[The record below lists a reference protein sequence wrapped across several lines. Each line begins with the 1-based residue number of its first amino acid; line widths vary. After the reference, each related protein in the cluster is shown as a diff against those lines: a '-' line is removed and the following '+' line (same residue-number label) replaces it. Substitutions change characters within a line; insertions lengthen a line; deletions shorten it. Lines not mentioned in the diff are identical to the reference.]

1 VVDGLPRGVGLPALI
16 QTVWSVAAMD
26 SFVRFSLKRYS
37 RERMLAFRVLGVGNV
52 VSLLDPRLVGELFA
66 GDGEALRG
74 GEMNRQVFG
83 VLGPNSVL
91 LLDGEPHLRAR
102 RLLLPPFHGAAIA
115 QHEGLVEEITRSDV
129 EDWPVG
135 KEFALLPRMRAITM
149 EVILRAVIGVRDPHR
164 REQLAD
170 LLPAFAKGGVFG
182 LLLQTRFPSLAD
194 GPVAARTPWARDRA
208 RAELLL
214 IDEIAE
220 HRAHPENRTD
230 VLAQLVAARDEN
242 GEPLGERELRDHLL
256 TLLGA
261 GHDTTAA
268 ALSWCFH
275 HVLRN
280 PQALAHVT
288 NHPDDHAYLT
298 AVVNESMRLRPVA
311 DSVARKLATPF
322 QLGNYR
328 LPAGTIVAAPINA
341 IHHSP
346 ALYTDPYSFQPE
358 RFLEQRP
365 APYTLIPFGG
375 GERRCIG
382 ASFALMELKTVLRT
396 ILTHVRLKPLNPRHE
411 RPNRTRSV
419 AITPKRGV
427 PVTATRH
434 I

>member
-1 VVDGLPRGVGLPALI
+1 I
-16 QTVWSVAAMD
+16 QTLWSVAAMD
-26 SFVRFSLKRYS
+26 SFVRFSLR
-37 RERMLAFRVLGVGNV
+37 RHPGERMLAFRLLGLGDV

-66 GDGEALRG
+66 GDGEVLRA

-102 RLLLPPFHGAAIA
+102 RLLLPPFHGPAITR
-115 QHEGLVEEITRSDV
+115 HERLVEEITRS
-129 EDWPVG
+129 EIERWPVG
-135 KEFALLPRMRAITM
+135 GRLALLPRMRAIAM

-164 REQLAD
+164 RQQLTR
-170 LLPAFAKGGVFG
+170 LLPAFARGGVFG
-182 LLLQTRFPSLAD
+182 LLLQTRFPWLAD

-214 IDEIAE
+214 EEEIAE

-230 VLAQLVAARDEN
+230 VLAQLLAARDQN
-242 GEPLGERELRDHLL
+242 GEPLTDRELRDHLL

-275 HVLRN
+275 HLLRH
-280 PQALAHVT
+280 PEALTRAT

-311 DSVARKLATPF
+311 DSVARKLATPL
-322 QLGNYR
+322 QIGGYR

-346 ALYTDPYSFQPE
+346 AIHPNPYAFNPD
-358 RFLEQRP
+358 RFLGQRP
-365 APYTLIPFGG
+365 APHTFIPFGG
-375 GERRCIG
+375 GQRRCIG
-382 ASFALMELKTVLRT
+382 ASFALMELTTVLRT
-396 ILTHVRLKPLNPRHE
+396 VLTRVQLKPLNPRHE

-427 PVTATRH
+427 PVTVVRRL
-434 I
+434 